1 MTLTIDLTPE
11 QSARLEQ
18 EAKARGVDVPAVL
31 RDLIEQMPNRRPVL
45 EKKTRE
51 ELSPMPKD
59 KPDYSRLRGYGKFAG
74 LGPSVDEFLREKHAE
89 TAREEHGL

>member
-31 RDLIEQMPNRRPVL
+31 RELIEQIPNRRPVPQ
-45 EKKTRE
+45 KTARK
-51 ELSPMPKD
+51 ELSSPSKE
-59 KPDYSRLRGYGKFAG
+59 KPDYSRLQGYGKYAH
-74 LGPSVDEFLREKHAE
+74 LNLSSEAYALEKQE
-89 TAREEHGL
+89 EIAREYGE